1 MGRGEA
7 ELDVVDDG
15 DRVGRDEAELDFET
29 DDEDESLG
37 ESVEDSSGL
46 TLWFDI
52 NKSNIIIGRNL
63 ILPLLL
69 LLPKIIMLL
78 RSVNKSAS

>member
-1 MGRGEA
+1 M
-7 ELDVVDDG
+7 
-15 DRVGRDEAELDFET
+15 GRDEAELDFET